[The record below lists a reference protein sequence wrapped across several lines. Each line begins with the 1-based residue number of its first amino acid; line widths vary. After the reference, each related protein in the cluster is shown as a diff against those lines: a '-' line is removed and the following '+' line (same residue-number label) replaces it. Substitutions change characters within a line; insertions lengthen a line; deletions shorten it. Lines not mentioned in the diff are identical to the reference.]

1 MRGIRKRTVAKISAA
16 VIALAA
22 AFAIISGV
30 TWASNRG
37 NEPFLGDC
45 IEYGI
50 VCNRLNQTAHMETN
64 FIAGKYEANGQ
75 ANGNTVNEHMANAA
89 GEIRIGELVGEC
101 KFTNSQKPV
110 VVIDE
115 SVKREAE
122 EKIAEVKQYAES
134 VVKKNDY
141 DAPDVTDQN
150 NYNLD
155 ISGVDKDVVYVDM
168 TKFVDASNSGK
179 VQEGALKIKML
190 QDQTIVLNIKEK
202 NEFKLCR
209 YTLDVIDG
217 KKSREEQAETVIW
230 NAPYLNNLTIKSD
243 NMRATVIAPT
253 AFVNLITTAEGWL
266 VCDSVVEN
274 SGEWHMISRKIGKV
288 TPTPSPTL
296 TKEPEKEP
304 TKEPTATPTKTPAE
318 TASPEK
324 TETPKD
330 EPTVKPTKT
339 PEGTE
344 SPSETETPSKTETA
358 PPEKT
363 ETPKDEPTVKPT
375 KTPEGTKNP
384 SETKTPSPE
393 KPETPKDEPTAKP
406 TKTPSSTKDPDD
418 SDLPTAVP
426 TADPGDNLPETPTPN
441 PGEDPSVD
449 SRDEPP
455 VSSVEDPENTPDV
468 SQIADPG
475 DKPDVDS
482 DENPENTPKASL
494 IDNPGDKPAVDS
506 DNDSGSDEK
515 KKQNP
520 DDNEVSTI
528 QDDETPLSSANNTRK
543 KATPKKKQTT
553 ILDEDVPL
561 SDSAPETGDT
571 TNLLFPVLIMG
582 VSLIAIVICFVV
594 RRRAER

>member
-115 SVKREAE
+115 SVKQEAE

-288 TPTPSPTL
+288 TPTPSPTP
-296 TKEPEKEP
+296 TKKPEKEP

-318 TASPEK
+318 TAVPEETETAVPEKTETASPEK
-324 TETPKD
+324 PETPKD

-344 SPSETETPSKTETA
+344 SPSETETPSKTESPSKTET
-358 PPEKT
+358 PSPEKT
-363 ETPKDEPTVKPT
+363 ETA
-375 KTPEGTKNP
+375 
-384 SETKTPSPE
+384 SPE
-393 KPETPKDEPTAKP
+393 KTEAPKDEPTAIP
-406 TKTPSSTKDPDD
+406 TKTPSST
-418 SDLPTAVP
+418 
-426 TADPGDNLPETPTPN
+426 
-441 PGEDPSVD
+441 EDPSVD

-475 DKPDVDS
+475 DKPEVDS
-482 DENPENTPKASL
+482 DEDPENTPKASL

-528 QDDETPLSSANNTRK
+528 PDDETPLSSANNTRK

>member
-288 TPTPSPTL
+288 TPTPSPTP
-296 TKEPEKEP
+296 TKKPEKEP

-318 TASPEK
+318 TAVPEETETASPEKTETASPVK

-344 SPSETETPSKTETA
+344 SPSETETPSKTESPSKTET
-358 PPEKT
+358 PSPEKT
-363 ETPKDEPTVKPT
+363 ETA
-375 KTPEGTKNP
+375 
-384 SETKTPSPE
+384 SPE
-393 KPETPKDEPTAKP
+393 KTEAPKDEPTAIP
-406 TKTPSSTKDPDD
+406 TKTPSST
-418 SDLPTAVP
+418 
-426 TADPGDNLPETPTPN
+426 
-441 PGEDPSVD
+441 EDPSVD

-482 DENPENTPKASL
+482 DEDPENTPKASL

>member
-288 TPTPSPTL
+288 TPTPSPTP
-296 TKEPEKEP
+296 TKKPEKEP

-318 TASPEK
+318 TAVPEETETASPVK

-344 SPSETETPSKTETA
+344 SPSETETPSKTESPSKTETPSETETA
-358 PPEKT
+358 SPEKT
-363 ETPKDEPTVKPT
+363 EA
-375 KTPEGTKNP
+375 
-384 SETKTPSPE
+384 
-393 KPETPKDEPTAKP
+393 PKDEPTAIP
-406 TKTPSSTKDPDD
+406 TKTPSST
-418 SDLPTAVP
+418 
-426 TADPGDNLPETPTPN
+426 
-441 PGEDPSVD
+441 EDPSVD

-475 DKPDVDS
+475 DKPEVDS
-482 DENPENTPKASL
+482 DEDPENTPKASL

>member
-288 TPTPSPTL
+288 TPTPSPTP
-296 TKEPEKEP
+296 TKKPEKEP

-318 TASPEK
+318 TAVPEETETASPEKTETASPVK

-344 SPSETETPSKTETA
+344 SPSETETPSKTESPSKTETPSETETA
-358 PPEKT
+358 SPEKT
-363 ETPKDEPTVKPT
+363 EA
-375 KTPEGTKNP
+375 
-384 SETKTPSPE
+384 
-393 KPETPKDEPTAKP
+393 PKDEPTAIP
-406 TKTPSSTKDPDD
+406 TKTPSST
-418 SDLPTAVP
+418 
-426 TADPGDNLPETPTPN
+426 
-441 PGEDPSVD
+441 EDPSVD

-475 DKPDVDS
+475 DKPEVDS
-482 DENPENTPKASL
+482 DEDPENTPKASL